1 MKNNWE
7 IGDIYTR
14 LKSLEEKMDTHEKV
28 VVHNFESKILELETK
43 IEILE
48 SQKQEIQ
55 ETKYAFTLLLCGSL
69 VLNALLFFK
78 PVCNELKLI
87 YA

>member
-7 IGDIYTR
+7 IGDLYTR
-14 LKSLEEKMDTHEKV
+14 LKSLEENMDTHEKV

-55 ETKYAFTLLLCGSL
+55 ETKYAITLLLCGSL
-69 VLNALLFFK
+69 ILNALLFFN

>member
-7 IGDIYTR
+7 IGDLYTR
-14 LKSLEEKMDTHEKV
+14 LKSLEENMDTHEKV

-55 ETKYAFTLLLCGSL
+55 EIKLITTLVLCGSL

>member
-7 IGDIYTR
+7 IGDLYTR
-14 LKSLEEKMDTHEKV
+14 LKSLEENMDTHEKV

-55 ETKYAFTLLLCGSL
+55 EIKYAVTLLLCGSL

>member
-14 LKSLEEKMDTHEKV
+14 LKSLEENMDTHENV
-28 VVHNFESKILELETK
+28 VIHNFASTILELETK

-55 ETKYAFTLLLCGSL
+55 EIKVITTLVLCGSL
-69 VLNALLFFK
+69 ILNALLFFK